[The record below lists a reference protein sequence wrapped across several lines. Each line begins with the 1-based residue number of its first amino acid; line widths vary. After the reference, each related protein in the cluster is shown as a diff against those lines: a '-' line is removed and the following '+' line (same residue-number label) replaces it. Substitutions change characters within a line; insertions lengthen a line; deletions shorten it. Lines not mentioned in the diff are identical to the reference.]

1 MVSAMREKTI
11 CFVTVLVSVT
21 LSLVMVSMVGV
32 FLYGLFLPNGVVN
45 NDDIFPIIG
54 PAFNTIVGGFIGILA
69 AVKVTEKIE
78 K

>member
-1 MVSAMREKTI
+1 VREKTI
-11 CFVTVLVSVT
+11 CFVTILVSLT
-21 LSLVMVSMVGV
+21 LSMVMVSMVGV
-32 FLYGLFLPNGVVN
+32 FLYGLFMPNSVIK

-69 AVKVTEKIE
+69 AVKVTERIE

>member
-1 MVSAMREKTI
+1 MNRENTI
-11 CFVTVLVSVT
+11 CFVTILVSVT

-32 FLYGLFLPNGVVN
+32 FLYGLFVPNGVVS

-69 AVKVTEKIE
+69 AVKVTEHIE

>member
-1 MVSAMREKTI
+1 MNREKTI
-11 CFVTVLVSVT
+11 CFVTILVSLT

-32 FLYGLFLPNGVVN
+32 FLYGLFVPNGQIN

-69 AVKVTEKIE
+69 AVKVTEHLDE

>member
-1 MVSAMREKTI
+1 MNRENTI
-11 CFVTVLVSVT
+11 CFVTILVSIT

-32 FLYGLFLPNGVVN
+32 FLYGLFMPNSVIN
-45 NDDIFPIIG
+45 NEDVFPIIG

-69 AVKVTEKIE
+69 AVKVTEHLE

>member
-1 MVSAMREKTI
+1 
-11 CFVTVLVSVT
+11 
-21 LSLVMVSMVGV
+21 MVSMVGV
-32 FLYGLFLPNGVVN
+32 FLYGLFMPNSVIK

>member
-1 MVSAMREKTI
+1 MNRETTI
-11 CFVTVLVSVT
+11 CFVTILVSIT

-32 FLYGLFLPNGVVN
+32 FLYGLFVPNGVVS

-69 AVKVTEKIE
+69 AVKVTEHIE

>member
-1 MVSAMREKTI
+1 MREKTI
-11 CFVTVLVSVT
+11 CFVTILVSLT
-21 LSLVMVSMVGV
+21 LSMVMVSMVGV
-32 FLYGLFLPNGVVN
+32 FLYGLFVPNSVIK

>member
-1 MVSAMREKTI
+1 MNRENTI
-11 CFVTVLVSVT
+11 CFVTILVSVT
-21 LSLVMVSMVGV
+21 LSLVMISMVGV
-32 FLYGLFLPNGVVN
+32 FLYGLFVPNGVVS

-69 AVKVTEKIE
+69 AVKVTEHIE

>member
-1 MVSAMREKTI
+1 MNREKTI
-11 CFVTVLVSVT
+11 CFVTILVSLT

-32 FLYGLFLPNGVVN
+32 FLYGLFVPNGQIN

-69 AVKVTEKIE
+69 AVKVTEHLDGDK
-78 K
+78 

>member
-1 MVSAMREKTI
+1 VTI
-11 CFVTVLVSVT
+11 LVSLT
-21 LSLVMVSMVGV
+21 LSMVMVSMVGV
-32 FLYGLFLPNGVVN
+32 FLYGLFMPNSVIK

>member
-1 MVSAMREKTI
+1 VREKTI
-11 CFVTVLVSVT
+11 CFVTILVSLT
-21 LSLVMVSMVGV
+21 LSMVMVSMVGV
-32 FLYGLFLPNGVVN
+32 FLYGLFMPNSVIK

>member
-11 CFVTVLVSVT
+11 CFVTILVSVT

-45 NDDIFPIIG
+45 NEDIFPIIG

-69 AVKVTEKIE
+69 AVKVTERIE

>member
-1 MVSAMREKTI
+1 VREKTI
-11 CFVTVLVSVT
+11 CFVTILVSLT
-21 LSLVMVSMVGV
+21 LSMVMVSMVGV
-32 FLYGLFLPNGVVN
+32 FLYGLFMPNSVVN

>member
-1 MVSAMREKTI
+1 VREKTI
-11 CFVTVLVSVT
+11 CFVTILVSVT

-45 NDDIFPIIG
+45 NEDIFPIIG

-69 AVKVTEKIE
+69 AVKVTERIE